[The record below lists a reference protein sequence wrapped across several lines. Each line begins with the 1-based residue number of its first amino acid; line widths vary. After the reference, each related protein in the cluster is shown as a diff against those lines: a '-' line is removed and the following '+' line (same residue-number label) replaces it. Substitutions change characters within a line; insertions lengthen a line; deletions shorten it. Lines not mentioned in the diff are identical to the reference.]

1 MSISAL
7 ALALLTVQAVP
18 SDDLVIRNVT
28 IASPE
33 RDAVL
38 ADQSVRIRDGRIVEI
53 SEQLLEPQGE
63 EMLLDGGRGDP
74 AHVGTQGGPHG

>member
-38 ADQSVRIRDGRIVEI
+38 ADQS
-53 SEQLLEPQGE
+53 
-63 EMLLDGGRGDP
+63 
-74 AHVGTQGGPHG
+74 